1 MHTWDN
7 VALSGGGDGLG
18 FLHPGG
24 GVDRHAPVAPSADL
38 HVLGRQLDDVL
49 FPRVGVGDGVG
60 GAVREL
66 HLSINNKRANQ
77 GYGTYGKDACC
88 WDDYIRDA
96 RHEQCFIR
104 GVCLE
109 RVDQRFLGGWGGL
122 LAIANRKWL
131 VQGWVEIM
139 MHAGFEYASS
149 T

>member
-24 GVDRHAPVAPSADL
+24 GMDRHAPVAPSADL

-49 FPRVGVGDGVG
+49 FPRVGVGDGVD

-66 HLSINNKRANQ
+66 HLSINNKRVNQ

-88 WDDYIRDA
+88 WDDYIWDVA
-96 RHEQCFIR
+96 MKNLS
-104 GVCLE
+104 LE
-109 RVDQRFLGGWGGL
+109 VFVWKGLISGFWVGG
-122 LAIANRKWL
+122 
-131 VQGWVEIM
+131 
-139 MHAGFEYASS
+139 ASCHS
-149 T
+149 